1 MPNVLLTQ
9 RCVRSCPYCFAE
21 KHMSESSPDDVMSW
35 ENLIFLADFFQAAG
49 ERGFRILGGEPSLHP
64 RFNDMIL
71 YLLERNF
78 DIYVFTSGVMTDRV
92 LDEAASLFNHL
103 PFERLSFLCNLND
116 PAKTQTP
123 LAELEGIKRFLKIF
137 GDRTVPGFNIYRT
150 DFELKFL
157 FHYINEFGM
166 RRNIRLGLAHPIVGK
181 KNLFIPLQDM
191 DVVIDRLFSYIPMFE
206 RLRIK
211 PGLDCGFPMCR
222 FKDDQLA
229 WLFRFTGGK
238 FAFGCGPVV
247 DIGPDLTVW
256 PCFPLSSFQK
266 RSVFEFNTLKEIY
279 DFYSDIHEK
288 IKVEAGGIFL
298 ECDCCVF
305 REERLC
311 QGGCVSHS
319 LTQFQ
324 DEVRLRFPEVY
335 L

>member
-1 MPNVLLTQ
+1 MPNVLLTLH
-9 RCVRSCPYCFAE
+9 CVRSCPYCFAE
-21 KHMSESSPDDVMSW
+21 KQMSESSPDDLMSW
-35 ENLIFLADFFQAAG
+35 ENLIYLADFFQAAG

-64 RFNDMIL
+64 CFNDMIL

-78 DIYVFTSGVMTDRV
+78 DISVFTSGVMADRV

-103 PFERLSFLCNLND
+103 PFERLSFVCNLND
-116 PAKTQTP
+116 PVKTRTP
-123 LAELEGIKRFLKIF
+123 LAELENIKRFLNIF
-137 GDRTVPGFNIYRT
+137 GGRTVPGFTIYRT
-150 DFELKFL
+150 DFELEFL

-166 RRNIRLGLAHPIVGK
+166 QRNIRLGLAHPIVGR
-181 KNLFIPLQDM
+181 KNLFIPLQDL
-191 DVVIDRLFSYIPMFE
+191 DAVIDRLFSYIPMFE

-238 FAFGCGPVV
+238 YTFGCGPAV

-266 RSVFEFNTLKEIY
+266 RSIFEFNTLKEIY

-298 ECDCCVF
+298 ECDRCMF

-311 QGGCVSHS
+311 QGGCRSHS
-319 LTQFQ
+319 LIYFQ
-324 DEVRLRFPEVY
+324 DEVRLRLPEVY